1 MAGGRYD
8 PLIEKIGGP
17 VTPGVGFGSG
27 IERMILEIKKQINKT
42 HLSNKA
48 DIIIIHIGET
58 TKKSYA
64 IASKLRRFGIS
75 TVLAPK
81 RSVKAQMRYANNINA
96 KFVLIIGEKEIKSG
110 KAQFK
115 SLHSNI
121 EDFEIELKSDL
132 IAKKFNDF
140 QKINYA

>member
-1 MAGGRYD
+1 MKKRIAFA
-8 PLIEKIGGP
+8 LLALCHSP
-17 VTPGVGFGSG
+17 V
-27 IERMILEIKKQINKT
+27 
-42 HLSNKA
+42 H
-48 DIIIIHIGET
+48 
-58 TKKSYA
+58 
-64 IASKLRRFGIS
+64 
-75 TVLAPK
+75 
-81 RSVKAQMRYANNINA
+81 ANNINA